1 MVAGSSPAGP
11 TKLPHIQID
20 ETNAP
25 YALEWRSKGLQ
36 HPMGALCCRVAQ
48 FDCLFC
54 FKIWSSMMR
63 FGFAVMVVWTFTI
76 LMPQGADVIST
87 ERRFADEQQKFTD
100 KRLVATEKMGKK
112 KKKKKKGP
120 KSSVSVN
127 SNGAK
132 VKVAGDDGAVSVGPN
147 GPSVSVRPNGGPVR
161 IGVGAN
167 GKPKFSYHFRGGR

>member
-1 MVAGSSPAGP
+1 
-11 TKLPHIQID
+11 
-20 ETNAP
+20 
-25 YALEWRSKGLQ
+25 
-36 HPMGALCCRVAQ
+36 
-48 FDCLFC
+48 
-54 FKIWSSMMR
+54 MR

-76 LMPQGADVIST
+76 LMPQGAYSMSA
-87 ERRFADEQQKFTD
+87 ERRFADEQQKFTGQQ
-100 KRLVATEKMGKK
+100 LAATEKMGKK